1 MGSSRRMEEV
11 GFDMDKIWKSCAEA
25 VQDIPDGAVIM
36 FGGWGP
42 AGDPENLIRALLE
55 KGTKNLTGI
64 GNDPGNDRDGILY
77 GIHLL
82 VKAKRLK
89 KFIGS
94 YHSWNQEFIRQHQ
107 AGEIE
112 FECCS
117 QGILA
122 ERIRAAGAGL
132 FGFYTDVGAETLNAE
147 NKEKRVIDGRLC
159 VFEPPLKA
167 DFALL
172 KAHVADKWGNLKY
185 RYTAQNF
192 NPVMAT
198 AAKVVIAEVENIV
211 GVGSLDP
218 NEVHTPG
225 IYVDRIVKGEYYV
238 PRF

>member
-1 MGSSRRMEEV
+1 ME
-11 GFDMDKIWKSCAEA
+11 KIWKNCAEA
-25 VQDIPDGAVIM
+25 VKDIPDGATIM

-55 KGTKNLTGI
+55 KGTKGITAI

-82 VKAKRLK
+82 IKAKRVR
-89 KFIGS
+89 KFIGT
-94 YHSWNQEFIRQHQ
+94 YHAWNPEFIKQFQ

-122 ERIRAAGAGL
+122 ERIHAGGAGL
-132 FGFYTDVGAETLNAE
+132 YGFYTDVGADTLLGE
-147 NKEKRVIDGRLC
+147 KKEKRVINSRTC
-159 VFEPPLKA
+159 VFESPLKA
-167 DFALL
+167 DFALI

-185 RYTAQNF
+185 RFTSQNF

-198 AAKVVIAEVENIV
+198 AGRVVIAEVENIV
-211 GVGSLDP
+211 GVGGLDP
-218 NEVHTPG
+218 NEIHTPG
-225 IYVDRIVKGEYYV
+225 VYVDRIVKGDHYAA
-238 PRF
+238 RF

>member
-1 MGSSRRMEEV
+1 MNKVYSS
-11 GFDMDKIWKSCAEA
+11 SAAA
-25 VQDIPDGAVIM
+25 VADIPDGATIM

-55 KGTKNLTGI
+55 KGTRDI
-64 GNDPGNDRDGILY
+64 VAIANDPGNDRDGIVY

-82 VKAKRLK
+82 IKEKRVK

-94 YHSWNQEFIRQHQ
+94 YHAWNQEFIRQYQ

-112 FECCS
+112 FEVCS

-122 ERIRAAGAGL
+122 ERIRAGGAGIY
-132 FGFYTDVGAETLNAE
+132 GFYTDVGAETLLAE
-147 NKEKRVIDGRLC
+147 GKEKRVINGRTC
-159 VFEPPLKA
+159 VLEYPLRA
-167 DFALL
+167 DFALI

-192 NPVMAT
+192 NPIMAT
-198 AAKVVIAEVENIV
+198 AARVVIAEVENIV

-218 NEVHTPG
+218 NEIHTPG
-225 IYVDRIVKGEYYV
+225 IYVDRIVRGEYYA

>member
-1 MGSSRRMEEV
+1 MNKVYG
-11 GFDMDKIWKSCAEA
+11 SCAAA
-25 VQDIPDGAVIM
+25 VADIPDGATIM

-55 KGTKNLTGI
+55 KGTRDI
-64 GNDPGNDRDGILY
+64 VAIANDPGNDRDGIVY

-82 VKAKRLK
+82 IKEKRVR

-94 YHSWNQEFIRQHQ
+94 YHAWNQEFIRQYQ

-112 FECCS
+112 FEVCS

-122 ERIRAAGAGL
+122 ERIRAGGAGIY
-132 FGFYTDVGAETLNAE
+132 GFYTDVGADTLLAE
-147 NKEKRVIDGRLC
+147 GKEKKVINGRAC
-159 VFEPPLKA
+159 VLEYPLRA
-167 DFALL
+167 DFALI

-192 NPVMAT
+192 NPIMAT
-198 AAKVVIAEVENIV
+198 AARVVIAEVENIV

-218 NEVHTPG
+218 NEIHTPG
-225 IYVDRIVKGEYYV
+225 LYVDRIVRGEYYA